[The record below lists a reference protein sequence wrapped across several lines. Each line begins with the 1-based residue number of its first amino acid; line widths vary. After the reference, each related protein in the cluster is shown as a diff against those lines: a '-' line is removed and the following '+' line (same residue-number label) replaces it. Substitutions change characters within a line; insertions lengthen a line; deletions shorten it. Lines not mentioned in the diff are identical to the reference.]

1 LESLETEQSI
11 SKEKKKNHQ
20 REENMKD
27 QSKIIEQHLHK
38 EKKGNFKHYNAI
50 IKTTLCTQQKSI
62 SNPIILTERN
72 NS

>member
-1 LESLETEQSI
+1 
-11 SKEKKKNHQ
+11 
-20 REENMKD
+20 MKD
-27 QSKIIEQHLHK
+27 QSKIIEQHLHR